1 MAWGLFAVAGL
12 CVLTGLFGGQPLGF
26 SLAACFGCGGL
37 TFLSAGTTSETR
49 GSHTWRMVLAWLVTT
64 ALAAVSFV
72 PQTIS
77 NLNPTSL
84 PSSWVLFAGFAAI
97 LFIAQR
103 VTRGLNSVRT
113 DLSSLLTEL
122 WVLSLATA
130 FASFGSNNQ
139 PSVPA
144 YFVALMIR
152 LWSLGIAV
160 EGLLRLTMAAL
171 SGTAVYETLSTQFL
185 LRQFLLGD
193 SSAPSNATEQQSDT
207 LHGEQL
213 RRAKSGRAAIAA
225 GLTLTLI
232 GCWLLSGLVIIRT
245 GDRAAYFR
253 LGVLQAETLSPG
265 IHLTLPWPL
274 SRTTNFAAQQLR
286 ATTVGYVA
294 DLKKVSTTPMLW
306 TKAHGDAEFPLVV
319 GDGTELV
326 AINAIV
332 HYRVADSRDDHTNY
346 VTTTRDPDQLVR
358 NLAQHVLMADTRSK
372 TLQALLETDRTVWGQ
387 QIRSHLQGDVSNIK
401 LGVEILQFDVLSI
414 HPPIEVADSFLEIV
428 TARVD
433 AEREIAE
440 ARGAYLAERNRCE
453 MMSATEAADASAA
466 ASVRLTGVKEESL
479 FLEAMLSSYEQQPDV
494 FRQRAFCNA
503 ISEALA
509 DRSLTLI
516 DSNLPASLKLWLG
529 GQREIHPE
537 AAR

>member
-1 MAWGLFAVAGL
+1 
-12 CVLTGLFGGQPLGF
+12 
-26 SLAACFGCGGL
+26 
-37 TFLSAGTTSETR
+37 
-49 GSHTWRMVLAWLVTT
+49 MVLAWLVTT

-72 PQTIS
+72 PLAIT
-77 NLNPTSL
+77 NLTPASL
-84 PSSWVLFAGFAAI
+84 PNSWMLFAGFAAI

-103 VTRGLNSVRT
+103 VTQGLENVRR

-122 WVLSLATA
+122 WVVSLATA

-171 SGTAVYETLSTQFL
+171 SGTAVSETLSTQFL
-185 LRQFLLGD
+185 LRQLLLGD
-193 SSAPSNATEQQSDT
+193 SSAPSNGTEQQSDT

-213 RRAKSGRAAIAA
+213 RRAKSGRTAIAA
-225 GLTLTLI
+225 GLLLTLL
-232 GCWLLSGLVIIRT
+232 GCWLLSGLVIVRT

-253 LGVLQAETLSPG
+253 LGILQAETLPPG

-294 DLKKVSTTPMLW
+294 DLRKVSTTPMLW

-332 HYRVADSRDDHTNY
+332 HYRVADSRDDHENF
-346 VTTTRDPDQLVR
+346 VTTARDPDQLVR

-372 TLQALLETDRTVWGQ
+372 TLQALLETDRSVWGQ

>member
-1 MAWGLFAVAGL
+1 
-12 CVLTGLFGGQPLGF
+12 
-26 SLAACFGCGGL
+26 
-37 TFLSAGTTSETR
+37 
-49 GSHTWRMVLAWLVTT
+49 MVLAWLVTT

-72 PQTIS
+72 PQAIT
-77 NLNPTSL
+77 NLNLTSL
-84 PSSWVLFAGFAAI
+84 PNSWVLFAGFAAI

-103 VTRGLNSVRT
+103 VTRGLENVRR
-113 DLSSLLTEL
+113 DLSLLLTEL

-139 PSVPA
+139 PSVPG

-171 SGTAVYETLSTQFL
+171 SGTAVSETLSTQFL
-185 LRQFLLGD
+185 LRQLLLGD
-193 SSAPSNATEQQSDT
+193 SSAPSNAIEHQSDT
-207 LHGEQL
+207 LRGEQL
-213 RRAKSGRAAIAA
+213 RRAKSGRTAISA
-225 GLTLTLI
+225 GLLLTLL
-232 GCWLLSGLVIIRT
+232 GCWLLSGLVIVRT

-253 LGVLQAETLSPG
+253 LGVLQADTLPPG

-274 SRTTNFAAQQLR
+274 SRTTSFAAQQLR

-346 VTTTRDPDQLVR
+346 VTTARDPNQLVR
-358 NLAQHVLMADTRSK
+358 NLAQHVLMADTRTK

-387 QIRSHLQGDVSNIK
+387 QIRSHLQDHVSNIK

-440 ARGAYLAERNRCE
+440 AHGAYLAERNRCE

>member
-26 SLAACFGCGGL
+26 SLAACVGCGGL
-37 TFLSAGTTSETR
+37 TFLAAGATADTR
-49 GSHTWRMVLAWLVTT
+49 GSHAWRMVLAWLVTT

-72 PQTIS
+72 PQAIT
-77 NLNPTSL
+77 NLTPTSL
-84 PSSWVLFAGFAAI
+84 PNSWVLFAGFAAI

-103 VTRGLNSVRT
+103 VTRGLNSVHT

-122 WVLSLATA
+122 WVVSLATA

-171 SGTAVYETLSTQFL
+171 SGTAVSETLSTQFL
-185 LRQFLLGD
+185 LRQLLLGD
-193 SSAPSNATEQQSDT
+193 SSPPSNGTEQKSDT
-207 LHGEQL
+207 LRGEQL
-213 RRAKSGRAAIAA
+213 RRAKSGRSAIAA
-225 GLTLTLI
+225 GLLLTFL
-232 GCWLLSGLVIIRT
+232 GCWLLSGLVIVRT

-253 LGVLQAETLSPG
+253 LGILQAETLPPG

-274 SRTTNFAAQQLR
+274 SRTTSFAAQQLR

-294 DLKKVSTTPMLW
+294 DLRKVSTTPMLW

-332 HYRVADSRDDHTNY
+332 HYRVADGRDDHANF
-346 VTTTRDPDQLVR
+346 VTTARDPDQLVR
-358 NLAQHVLMADTRSK
+358 NLAQHVLMADTRTK

-414 HPPIEVADSFLEIV
+414 HPPIEVADSFLAIV